1 MSVKNITASFKTT
14 GIVPFNPSALELV
27 SESQEPTLT
36 TSSNLAYIPFYSP
49 CHKCAQRRPFLDSY
63 SANEDDGLEASIM
76 MPEFEEK
83 EGSASVDESIVVLAE
98 RSKSFM
104 NLQVP
109 SPIYKTKMHQPKKSS
124 RVLTSEENLRL
135 LKEKEKKKT
144 EEAEKKRKKKEE
156 KDKKR
161 EENAKKNEEDAKEKD
176 QTEKVADA
184 IRSKLD
190 CPDFTE
196 EELILFKQRY
206 DNSYDLL
213 HDERYNLWV
222 KLKMIEDTSTG
233 RFN

>member
-1 MSVKNITASFKTT
+1 
-14 GIVPFNPSALELV
+14 
-27 SESQEPTLT
+27 
-36 TSSNLAYIPFYSP
+36 
-49 CHKCAQRRPFLDSY
+49 
-63 SANEDDGLEASIM
+63 M

-83 EGSASVDESIVVLAE
+83 EESASVDENIVVLAE

-156 KDKKR
+156 QDKKR
-161 EENAKKNEEDAKEKD
+161 EENAKKKKKKEEDAKKKD
-176 QTEKVADA
+176 QTEKEADA
-184 IRSKLD
+184 IVRSS
-190 CPDFTE
+190 PDFTE

-206 DNSYDLL
+206 DNGYDLL
-213 HDERYNLWV
+213 HDER
-222 KLKMIEDTSTG
+222 
-233 RFN
+233 